1 MGVQVTNNAWGQLSI
16 PITAASTTLLL
27 TGGQGERFPSAT
39 DGVSWFYATLVDSS
53 NNIEIVKCT
62 ARQADTLTVV
72 RGQDGT
78 SAKAFAEGSRVE
90 VRPVAALFND
100 KVSKDEMQSALTK
113 LESAYKEADTSDFN
127 AITVII
133 DQVKSDYATNKSV
146 EAKLQEKD
154 EEYDERF
161 VKVESAES
169 SDTGYLLIKGGT
181 LTGPLKV
188 APTSGATG
196 LTVTSKTGAGIVVSG
211 GDLSLTTYYD
221 AASGRTYGGNI
232 TASAAIKG
240 QTIRSTSDARKK
252 HDIEPFFDGQGAALA
267 RALNPVC
274 FKWNETNISDVG
286 LIAQD
291 VMRVVP
297 EVVFTENDG
306 SLSINYSALVAVAF
320 AAIRDLQKEIEELKC
335 LVR

>member
-39 DGVSWFYATLVDSS
+39 EGVSWFYATLIDSS

-78 SAKAFAEGSRVE
+78 AARAFTEGSRIE

-100 KVSKDEMQSALTK
+100 KVSKDEMQAALDKMET
-113 LESAYKEADTSDFN
+113 AYKEADSSDYK
-127 AITVII
+127 AISTII
-133 DQVKSDYATNKSV
+133 DQVKEDYATNKSV
-146 EAKLQEKD
+146 ETKLKEKD
-154 EEYDERF
+154 GEYDEKF
-161 VKVESAES
+161 VKVVSAES
-169 SDTGYLLIKGGT
+169 SDTGYLLLKGGT
-181 LTGPLKV
+181 LTGPLKI
-188 APTSGATG
+188 APSSGATG
-196 LTVTSKTGAGIVVSG
+196 LTVSSTTGAGIVVSG
-211 GDLSLTTYYD
+211 GDLSLTSYYD
-221 AASGRTYGGNI
+221 AASGRTYGGNV
-232 TASAAIKG
+232 TASATIKG

-252 HDIEPFFDGQGAALA
+252 HDIEPFFEGEGAALVK
-267 RALNPVC
+267 ALKPVH
-274 FKWNETNISDVG
+274 FEWNETNIPDVG

-291 VMRVVP
+291 VMHVVP

>member
-27 TGGQGERFPSAT
+27 TGGQGERFPAAT
-39 DGVSWFYATLVDSS
+39 DGVSWFYATLIDSS

-78 SAKAFAEGSRVE
+78 AARAYVEGSRVE

-100 KVSKDEMQSALTK
+100 KVSRDEMESALSKMET
-113 LESAYKEADTSDFN
+113 AYKEADSSDYK
-127 AITVII
+127 AITTII
-133 DQVKSDYATNKSV
+133 DQVKEDYATNKSV
-146 EAKLQEKD
+146 ETKLKEKD
-154 EEYDERF
+154 DEYDEKF

-169 SDTGYLLIKGGT
+169 SDTGYLPLKGGT
-181 LTGPLKV
+181 LSGPLKV
-188 APTSGATG
+188 TPETGSTGLTISSTSGAG
-196 LTVTSKTGAGIVVSG
+196 VMVSG
-211 GDLSLTTYYD
+211 GDLSLTSYYD
-221 AASGRTYGGNI
+221 AASGRTYGGNV
-232 TASAAIKG
+232 TASATIKG
-240 QTIRSTSDARKK
+240 QTLRSTSDARKK
-252 HDIEPFFDGQGAALA
+252 HEIEPFLEGEGASLVKALK
-267 RALNPVC
+267 PVH
-274 FKWNETNISDVG
+274 FEWNETNIPDVG

-291 VMRVVP
+291 VMHVVP

-320 AAIRDLQKEIEELKC
+320 AAIRDLQREIEELKC
-335 LVR
+335 RES